1 MKIYTKRG
9 DGGETSLRQGVRVPK
24 DDIRIETNGQIDELN
39 SLLGIITSM
48 MEDGDEGKTF
58 IQSIQKQL
66 MAIMALIANTKNQE
80 TFDLAAIMTLTKK
93 LEIFI
98 DTTSGST
105 PFTFV
110 IPGGSQMAA
119 FLHYARSK
127 ARTCERRMWTLQREY
142 PLNKAVMKFMNRLS
156 DYLFMLAICDR

>member
-66 MAIMALIANTKNQE
+66 MAIMALIANTKKQ
-80 TFDLAAIMTLTKK
+80 LTWRP
-93 LEIFI
+93 
-98 DTTSGST
+98 S
-105 PFTFV
+105 
-110 IPGGSQMAA
+110 
-119 FLHYARSK
+119 
-127 ARTCERRMWTLQREY
+127 
-142 PLNKAVMKFMNRLS
+142 
-156 DYLFMLAICDR
+156 